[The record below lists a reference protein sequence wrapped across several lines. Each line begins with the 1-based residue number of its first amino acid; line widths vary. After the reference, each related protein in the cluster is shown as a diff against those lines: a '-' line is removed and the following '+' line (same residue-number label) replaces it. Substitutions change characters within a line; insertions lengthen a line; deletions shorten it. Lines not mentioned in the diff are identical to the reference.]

1 MTIIQSC
8 WSPCL
13 CFNNLKQGCV
23 AVAFYTMILC
33 IVSIVYC
40 SWVMTGGHSSDLYS
54 PFFETD
60 VNDYTAIKAGTAI
73 IIFCILFLISG
84 FLLILGTVNSN
95 RGAMLPWMLLMM
107 FLILFSLAFGIFLIA
122 RYYIDSRS
130 VLCAVF
136 IWVFTGFNIYSF
148 LCVLSQYK
156 VFKSFQTKHI
166 IQLHS

>member
-1 MTIIQSC
+1 
-8 WSPCL
+8 
-13 CFNNLKQGCV
+13 
-23 AVAFYTMILC
+23 MILC

-130 VLCAVF
+130 VLCAVLF
-136 IWVFTGFNIYSF
+136 VWVFTGFLISTASCAF
-148 LCVLSQYK
+148 LSQYK
-156 VFKSFQTKHI
+156 VFLKVFKPKHI